1 MKYPFIPKSTASMKE
16 GQIISIPLS
25 NGTYACGRVLQ
36 VQSGSRT
43 AFLVSLMDWNSPS
56 PPNSNTISNSNILNH
71 GQVHIKSIIESGS
84 EIVGHR
90 ELALDEIEIPLTLD
104 SSPDTKCLLR
114 QGFTTLGYAS
124 AEQRKNLKVFSTW
137 GYSVLKNLA
146 ERTYVPKV

>member
-1 MKYPFIPKSTASMKE
+1 MKYPFTPKSTASMIE

-25 NGTYACGRVLQ
+25 NGTYACGRVLEIRK
-36 VQSGSRT
+36 GSRT
-43 AFLVSLMDWNSPS
+43 AFLVALMDWNSPNS
-56 PPNSNTISNSNILNH
+56 PDSNTITNSKILKH
-71 GQVHIKSIIESGS
+71 GQVHIKAIIESGS

-124 AEQRKNLKVFSTW
+124 TEQRKTLKVFSTW
-137 GYSVLKNLA
+137 GYSVLKNTA
-146 ERTYVPKV
+146 EHNYG